1 MFNQKILIMRTHTQ
15 TFNYYG
21 IDFDVEFNYSP
32 AEPEVTYYSDGSG
45 YPGCP
50 SEFEIIT
57 IFHKGDDLTE
67 LLEDKINDMTQEFE
81 QQLLNN

>member
-1 MFNQKILIMRTHTQ
+1 MRTHTQ
-15 TFNYYG
+15 TFTYYG

-32 AEPEVTYYSDGSG
+32 EEPEVTYYRDGSG

-57 IFHKGDDLTE
+57 IFHKGADFKN
-67 LLEDKINDMTQEFE
+67 LLEYKIKDMTQEFE
-81 QQLLNN
+81 QQLLKN